1 MYQLHD
7 LLCQHS
13 WWHFSIFLFFE
24 GTILFNPFNNFNSN
38 TKHDLKRRAILW
50 LKNYLPIRLLSHF
63 KKPPPNLWNQRYDNR
78 SFLSLVRKV
87 LWFWNKINLLHF
99 LILKTPPHYKI
110 KKITSRIITK
120 SNKSLKTSINL
131 INRKKD
137 ETFRFLTLGS
147 NQAT

>member
-13 WWHFSIFLFFE
+13 WGPFSIFLFFE
-24 GTILFNPFNNFNSN
+24 GTILFNPFNNFNSHS
-38 TKHDLKRRAILW
+38 KHDPKRITIFW
-50 LKNYLPIRLLSHF
+50 WKNYLPIRLLSHI
-63 KKPPPNLWNQRYDNR
+63 KKPSTNLWNQRYDNR
-78 SFLSLVRKV
+78 SFLSLIRKI
-87 LWFWNKINLLHF
+87 LWFRNQINLLHF
-99 LILKTPPHYKI
+99 LILKTPSHYKI
-110 KKITSRIITK
+110 EKITPRIITSR
-120 SNKSLKTSINL
+120 NKSLKTSINL